1 MEYDD
6 PFGENGRITPQTM
19 SPKIVTRGDR
29 KRGSSYVFTSGQ
41 TTTQSRILESQRM
54 MGQLDHH
61 LDKPVSTNRHIKS
74 KSSINGAN
82 ERQKKLTR
90 TNNISGMNGQHD
102 NVYYNS
108 INGTMDEA
116 AQRMT

>member
-1 MEYDD
+1 MEND
-6 PFGENGRITPQTM
+6 RSTPQTM

-29 KRGSSYVFTSGQ
+29 KRGSGYVFTSGQ
-41 TTTQSRILESQRM
+41 TTTQSRIQESQRM
-54 MGQLDHH
+54 LNQLDNH
-61 LDKPVSTNRHIKS
+61 LEKPVPGHRHIKA

-82 ERQKKLTR
+82 DRSKKLTR
-90 TNNISGMNGQHD
+90 SNNLSNMNGQYD

-108 INGTMDEA
+108 INGTLDDA

>member
-1 MEYDD
+1 
-6 PFGENGRITPQTM
+6 M

-54 MGQLDHH
+54 MGQLDNH
-61 LDKPVSTNRHIKS
+61 LEKPTSTNRHIKS
-74 KSSINGAN
+74 KSSVTGVN

-90 TNNISGMNGQHD
+90 TNNISNMNGQYE

-108 INGTMDEA
+108 INGTLDEA
-116 AQRMT
+116 AQRMTQMTQS